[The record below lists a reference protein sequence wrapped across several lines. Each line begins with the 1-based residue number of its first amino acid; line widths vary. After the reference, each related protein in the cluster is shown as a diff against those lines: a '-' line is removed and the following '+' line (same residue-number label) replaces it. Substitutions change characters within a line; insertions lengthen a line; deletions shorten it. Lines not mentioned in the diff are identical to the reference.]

1 MDEPGRPSV
10 TSVPTRLGPLRVEMA
25 GAGPPAVLWHSL
37 FADSTTWARVRE
49 PLASV
54 RRLLLVDG
62 PGHGH
67 NPPVARRFTLDDCA
81 GAATDV
87 LDHFRIGGPVDWVGN
102 AWGGHVGIPFAAAYP
117 ARCRSLATIGSPVHA
132 LTPPE
137 RRKIALLTG
146 VYRLTGP
153 LPPLVNLLTGALL
166 GPGARAADPEAAA
179 LVGSAFR
186 RASRRGMAGAIQS
199 VSLRRP
205 DLAPLL
211 TTISAPV
218 LICAAADD
226 PTWTP
231 ADAASAA
238 GRLPNGAPVILPGSG
253 HIAPLFE
260 AAPALVDMLTA
271 FWADPAAVIT
281 RHRAD
286 ATTPAPR
293 APAT

>member
-1 MDEPGRPSV
+1 MDEPGRTSV
-10 TSVPTRLGPLRVEMA
+10 TSVPTRLGPLRVQTA

-37 FADSTTWARVRE
+37 FVDSTTWARVRG

-67 NPPVARRFTLDDCA
+67 NPPVGHRFTLDDCA

-87 LDHFRIGGPVDWVGN
+87 LDHFRIGPVDWVGN
-102 AWGGHVGIPFAAAYP
+102 ARGGHVGIPFAATYP
-117 ARCRSLATIGSPVHA
+117 ERCRSLATIGSPVHA

-137 RRKIALLTG
+137 RRQMALLTS

-153 LPPLVNLLTGALL
+153 LPPLVSLLTDALL

-179 LVGSAFR
+179 VVGSAFR
-186 RASRRGMAGAIQS
+186 RASRRGMAGAIRS

-211 TTISAPV
+211 AMISAPV
-218 LICAAADD
+218 LICAAAGD

-238 GRLPNGAPVILPGSG
+238 RRLPNAAPVSLPGSG

-260 AAPALVDMLTA
+260 AGPALADLLTA
-271 FWADPAAVIT
+271 FWADPAAVVT
-281 RHRAD
+281 RHRAG
-286 ATTPAPR
+286 ATAPPPEH
-293 APAT
+293 PAT